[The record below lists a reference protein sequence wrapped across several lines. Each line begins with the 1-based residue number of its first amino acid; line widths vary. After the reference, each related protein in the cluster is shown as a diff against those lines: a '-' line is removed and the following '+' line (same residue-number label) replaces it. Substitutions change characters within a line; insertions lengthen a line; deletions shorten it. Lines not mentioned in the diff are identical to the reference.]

1 MGNESG
7 SLLDLSMQI
16 ISPRIVSSYMIV
28 GNGKPIERQMDR
40 REKLC
45 EKLFREIEENED
57 HKLHGLLPEMNKAVH
72 IFKLKQLGNIISQR
86 FIYLFINFA
95 AKNLY
100 NNNGAGTST
109 QREPITLMPWFYRQ
123 Y

>member
-16 ISPRIVSSYMIV
+16 ISPRVVSSYMIV
-28 GNGKPIERQMDR
+28 GNGKPIERQKDR

-57 HKLHGLLPEMNKAVH
+57 HKLHGLLPEISNAVPT
-72 IFKLKQLGNIISQR
+72 
-86 FIYLFINFA
+86 FIL
-95 AKNLY
+95 LSL
-100 NNNGAGTST
+100 ST
-109 QREPITLMPWFYRQ
+109 HDERN
-123 Y
+123 

>member
-16 ISPRIVSSYMIV
+16 ISPRIVSSYMTV
-28 GNGKPIERQMDR
+28 GNVKPIERQKDR

-57 HKLHGLLPEMNKAVH
+57 HKLHGLLPELSNAVPT
-72 IFKLKQLGNIISQR
+72 
-86 FIYLFINFA
+86 FIL
-95 AKNLY
+95 
-100 NNNGAGTST
+100 
-109 QREPITLMPWFYRQ
+109 
-123 Y
+123 